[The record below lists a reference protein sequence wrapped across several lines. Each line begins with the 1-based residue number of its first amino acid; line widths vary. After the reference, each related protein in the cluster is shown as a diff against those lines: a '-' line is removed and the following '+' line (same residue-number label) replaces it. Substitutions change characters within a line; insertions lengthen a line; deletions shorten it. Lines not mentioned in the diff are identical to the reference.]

1 MDNPWEDQRTRM
13 GLNTL
18 IRVIDLEAERQ
29 EFVLINPKNADDL
42 RDLEFDGR
50 TFVLPPRPRTSAELA
65 AIESRFD
72 ALYWTDP
79 KNKQTRISVLDRE
92 RYVHS

>member
-1 MDNPWEDQRTRM
+1 MGNPWEDQRTRM

-50 TFVLPPRPRTSAELA
+50 TFVLPPKPRTPDELA

-79 KNKQTRISVLDRE
+79 NNKQTRISVLDRE